1 MSKDIRRVA
10 SKLEDHGRYGDTLV
24 AHINPREA
32 LMLAL
37 MGGAATKNPKTGL
50 LEFYDSSYDGGG
62 AGNQDNSIGGGFASD
77 ATGGGGVTT
86 PGEQLADA
94 IARGDQIDFST
105 QAAVGGVDPWAGTLG
120 GQVGDRAMP
129 SYADTRGFLGGVRD
143 NVQAGLQDMAARPG
157 EAIANT
163 VLGLAV
169 PGYSVA
175 NTLVG
180 LAAPGNTIAGLGI
193 GAAKGGI
200 NQQYMGADDTPG
212 AAPGGDK
219 GSPLNDGTRGGEGRD
234 PASGS
239 GGPISQPQNALVN
252 ALMGNTPLN
261 TGRKTF
267 GAPVDSFDPNGRRYV
282 TPWAYRG

>member
-50 LEFYDSSYDGGG
+50 LEFYTDTTDPMGSGADYGYGGG
-62 AGNQDNSIGGGFASD
+62 MTADDRAGSENATNSMVGDINA
-77 ATGGGGVTT
+77 AAAA
-86 PGEQLADA
+86 AD
-94 IARGDQIDFST
+94 QM
-105 QAAVGGVDPWAGTLG
+105 VDPFAGVAANQAG
-120 GQVGDRAMP
+120 PKAGP
-129 SYADTRGFLGGVRD
+129 SYQESRGFFGGVRD
-143 NVQAGLQDMAARPG
+143 NLHASLQDMAARPG
-157 EAIANT
+157 ETLANL
-163 VLGLAV
+163 VASAVV
-169 PGYSVA
+169 PGYGIV

-180 LAAPGNTIAGLGI
+180 LAAPGNTIAGYGF
-193 GAAKGGI
+193 GAAKGGP
-200 NQQYMGADDTPG
+200 NQQYMGVDDTPG
-212 AAPGGDK
+212 TAPGGDK
-219 GSPLNDGTRGGEGRD
+219 GSPLGSDTRGSDAPGV
-234 PASGS
+234 ASGS

-261 TGRKTF
+261 TGRKAF
-267 GAPVDSFDPNGRRYV
+267 GSLVDSFDPNGRRYV

>member
-105 QAAVGGVDPWAGTLG
+105 QAFGGTTPGEEYANALTRGYEPRGVVER
-120 GQVGDRAMP
+120 VGDWASRA
-129 SYADTRGFLGGVRD
+129 
-143 NVQAGLQDMAARPG
+143 
-157 EAIANT
+157 
-163 VLGLAV
+163 
-169 PGYSVA
+169 VA
-175 NTLVG
+175 NKVHDVVNNPATNIINGFVSATPLG
-180 LAAPGNTIAGLGI
+180 IPNTIAGILTGHNI
-193 GAAKGGI
+193 GTLTTGAARAAT
-200 NQQYMGADDTPG
+200 NYQGAGDTPG

-219 GSPLNDGTRGGEGRD
+219 DSPLSSDTRGGDGRD

-261 TGRKTF
+261 AGRKTF
-267 GAPVDSFDPNGRRYV
+267 GSLVDSFDPNGRRYV